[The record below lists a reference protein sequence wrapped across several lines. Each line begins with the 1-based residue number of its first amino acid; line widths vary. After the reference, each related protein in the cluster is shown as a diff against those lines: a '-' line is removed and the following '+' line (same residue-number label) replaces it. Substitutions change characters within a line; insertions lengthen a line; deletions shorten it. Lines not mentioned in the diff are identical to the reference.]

1 MTFSRMIGIWA
12 NGTDAKTIGRVPG
25 MIGHE
30 TGTETGTETET
41 ETEIGTETGGGRK
54 VSGEAMTVSEEKGE
68 SPSRRRTDSG

>member
-12 NGTDAKTIGRVPG
+12 IGTDAKTIGRGPG
-25 MIGHE
+25 MIGHG
-30 TGTETGTETET
+30 TGTETGTET

-54 VSGEAMTVSEEKGE
+54 VSGEAMTVSEVKGE